1 MTSLNNRFSEY
12 ATSGAFSLSLTRN
25 QVSSLAM
32 LDPGGVPD
40 WTGTY
45 MAALERKGLV
55 ERFPAPTDHDA
66 DKYEFRATRA
76 GLLTAALCREAGLTN
91 GAVDPIAAE
100 LDRLRQEVID
110 RRHEAREARLTARST
125 LARLDEAE
133 HALAIERAK
142 TARERLPLHITRRDP
157 TPELSREELARR
169 AEEPTP

>member
-1 MTSLNNRFSEY
+1 MNNARFSEY

-32 LDPGGVPD
+32 FDAGGVPD
-40 WTGTY
+40 WSGTY

-55 ERFPAPTDHDA
+55 ERFPAPSDHDA
-66 DKYEFRATRA
+66 DKHEFRATHA

-91 GAVDPIAAE
+91 GAADPVAAE

-110 RRHEAREARLTARST
+110 RRQEAREARLTARST
-125 LARLDEAE
+125 LARLDEVE

-142 TARERLPLHITRRDP
+142 AARERLPLYVTRRDP
-157 TPELSREELARR
+157 MPDLTREELARR
-169 AEEPTP
+169 AEEPAP